1 MSEDVE
7 DDYNDYGDDNEVNKQ
22 TRQRNQSSVDRLGT
36 YYSWDRWEKWSKCAT
51 TCVQIKKRKC
61 IERCEISRNN
71 LQLIIKINNN
81 LLYIEVPKTLRKQP
95 LSRDVSI
102 PVEMK
107 PSAARACS
115 SATVSARRNGAK
127 PESRDCATSS
137 ARDSTACHIARHS
150 ITGSDTRRSTTSAC
164 CSAGRSI
171 LTYSLV

>member
-1 MSEDVE
+1 
-7 DDYNDYGDDNEVNKQ
+7 
-22 TRQRNQSSVDRLGT
+22 
-36 YYSWDRWEKWSKCAT
+36 
-51 TCVQIKKRKC
+51 
-61 IERCEISRNN
+61 
-71 LQLIIKINNN
+71 
-81 LLYIEVPKTLRKQP
+81 
-95 LSRDVSI
+95 
-102 PVEMK
+102 MK

-171 LTYSLV
+171 LTYSLVWTNLSPMARRAIVRQYTIRSSIGAKQFASREFVGWVTEYWLFEFPFRILRAIFYKYAENLCQVKSSSVRALLMIWWMFIPSVNNNNNNFASSGICG